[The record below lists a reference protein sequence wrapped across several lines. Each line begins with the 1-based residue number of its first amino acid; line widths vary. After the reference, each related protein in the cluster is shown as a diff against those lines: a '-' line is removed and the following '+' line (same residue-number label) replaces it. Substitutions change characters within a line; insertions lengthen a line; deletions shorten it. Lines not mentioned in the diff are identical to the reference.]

1 MDRKSNQIIMNLLRV
16 SIARGERV
24 SELVKQFLVLLL
36 ENENPH
42 VYITDT
48 CLHPCQYITWRS
60 L

>member
-48 CLHPCQYITWRS
+48 CLHPCQYIT
-60 L
+60 